1 MAAGK
6 PSASKGKFQSVLAGG
21 SGKQPEVCRVFAFEK
36 EAPSSLW
43 LQSPE
48 AFWRHE
54 AVSDLVLLWRS
65 ETQILSLGSHR
76 HSLHWLGDWLFCDCR
91 GPLYGRG
98 WRTEATILE
107 SQEVV
112 GALTLRL

>member
-65 ETQILSLGSHR
+65 ETPS
-76 HSLHWLGDWLFCDCR
+76 D
-91 GPLYGRG
+91 
-98 WRTEATILE
+98 
-107 SQEVV
+107 SQSGVPQAFT
-112 GALTLRL
+112 ALAWGLAAL